1 MKQLRWVR
9 ALAVFVL
16 AFGIFAAPAY
26 ADDSNNHQGSS
37 QNQQGSSQDNQSGQQ
52 SNDNHSGQQ
61 SNDNHSGQTGD
72 DNHGS
77 GSVSDVPEVPY
88 AAMMPVALLLA
99 AVLIYRKRLRTE

>member
-52 SNDNHSGQQ
+52 SNDNHSGQ
-61 SNDNHSGQTGD
+61 TGD